1 MAQETPYSTALMVES
16 IAYTQGLNTGE
27 CHEIQFKSSDPSIVF
42 WRAKMDF
49 IEVQMGEYNGPMCLM
64 KEPMMS
70 NSIPSM
76 MILYI

>member
-1 MAQETPYSTALMVES
+1 MKFN
-16 IAYTQGLNTGE
+16 LN
-27 CHEIQFKSSDPSIVF
+27 HPIRQLSF
-42 WRAKMDF
+42 WPAKMGF